1 MEDKFTLMYM
11 WFVAVQLRIK
21 AKLAPD
27 EYLDSLAMHLSLYAE
42 TCLELNKRKK
52 AIKLYNQS
60 LRAFERMDARHPGL
74 YAENVKEIKEEL
86 AKILMPY
93 E

>member
-1 MEDKFTLMYM
+1 M